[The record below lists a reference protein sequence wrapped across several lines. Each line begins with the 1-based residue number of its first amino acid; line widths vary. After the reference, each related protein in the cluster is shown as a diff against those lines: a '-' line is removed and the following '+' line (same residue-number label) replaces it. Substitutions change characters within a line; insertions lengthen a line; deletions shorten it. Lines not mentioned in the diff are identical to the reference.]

1 MSKNTDL
8 GSLVNY
14 IKGQV
19 TGRLNAPAYTSA
31 TAFTGTIAGYLGFDT
46 SGNILTSAGAGISG
60 SGATNYIP
68 KWTAATSLGSSLI
81 YDNGTNVAINN
92 TAPLAMLHVS
102 GNTIA
107 ALFTGT
113 SSIADGYSGILISPR
128 EYQETGGQYCI
139 ELRATN
145 TGSTPS
151 FLNPRM
157 DFLVQNNNTYL
168 PASRT
173 LKMSLT
179 NNARLK
185 IGTLNDY
192 YSDSLVVFAGN
203 ASGEGG
209 ITIAASSTSSRDF
222 LAFADGTSGEDRY
235 RGLLGYNHSLDAM
248 LFYTNAN
255 ERLRIN
261 SGGNVAIGNTNN
273 TYKLDVTG
281 DVNISGTYRVNGT
294 AIGGGVT
301 GSGSTNFMPLWT
313 STTGLGNSIIYNNAG
328 NLGINS
334 TTNGYTLNAI
344 RSASTAFNEVYRG
357 SGSTVQIM
365 TRFMQDESN
374 NKGIAIGYFS
384 YSASGI
390 WSTNTGALRLGILVG
405 SSYKTKIYLAD
416 NTIGM
421 DLPTSGGGLS
431 IGDLYNDGGTVKI
444 VT

>member
-46 SGNILTSAGAGISG
+46 SGNILTTAG
-60 SGATNYIP
+60 SGV
-68 KWTAATSLGSSLI
+68 TSVSGTGTVSGLTLTGTVTTTGSLTLGGTLSLTSGNVTSALGYTPVTDARTLTI
-81 YDNGTNVAINN
+81 NGTTYDLSANR
-92 TAPLAMLHVS
+92 S
-102 GNTIA
+102 WTI
-107 ALFTGT
+107 
-113 SSIADGYSGILISPR
+113 
-128 EYQETGGQYCI
+128 
-139 ELRATN
+139 
-145 TGSTPS
+145 
-151 FLNPRM
+151 
-157 DFLVQNNNTYL
+157 
-168 PASRT
+168 
-173 LKMSLT
+173 
-179 NNARLK
+179 
-185 IGTLNDY
+185 
-192 YSDSLVVFAGN
+192 
-203 ASGEGG
+203 
-209 ITIAASSTSSRDF
+209 
-222 LAFADGTSGEDRY
+222 
-235 RGLLGYNHSLDAM
+235 
-248 LFYTNAN
+248 
-255 ERLRIN
+255 
-261 SGGNVAIGNTNN
+261 
-273 TYKLDVTG
+273 
-281 DVNISGTYRVNGT
+281 
-294 AIGGGVT
+294 GGVT
-301 GSGSTNFMPLWT
+301 GSGSTNYMPLWT
-313 STTGLGNSIIYNNAG
+313 STTGLGNSIIYNSGG

-344 RSASTAFNEVYRG
+344 RSASTTFNEVYRG

-374 NKGIAIGYFS
+374 NRGIAIGYFS
-384 YSASGI
+384 YNAAGI

>member
-31 TAFTGTIAGYLGFDT
+31 TAFTGTIAGYLGFDA
-46 SGNILTSAGAGISG
+46 SGNILTSGAVGLSG
-60 SGATNYIP
+60 SGTTNFIS
-68 KWTAATSLGSSLI
+68 KW
-81 YDNGTNVAINN
+81 
-92 TAPLAMLHVS
+92 
-102 GNTIA
+102 
-107 ALFTGT
+107 
-113 SSIADGYSGILISPR
+113 
-128 EYQETGGQYCI
+128 
-139 ELRATN
+139 
-145 TGSTPS
+145 TGSTA
-151 FLNPRM
+151 LGN
-157 DFLVQNNNTYL
+157 
-168 PASRT
+168 
-173 LKMSLT
+173 SL
-179 NNARLK
+179 
-185 IGTLNDY
+185 IFDDG
-192 YSDSLVVFAGN
+192 SLVGINTTSPSEALTVKKTAGTACYISAYN
-203 ASGEGG
+203 GTTSIFTGVDTGGLPRIFVGSTNPISFWTNSLESMRIQASG
-209 ITIAASSTSSRDF
+209 
-222 LAFADGTSGEDRY
+222 
-235 RGLLGYNHSLDAM
+235 
-248 LFYTNAN
+248 
-255 ERLRIN
+255 
-261 SGGNVAIGNTNN
+261 NVSIGNINN

-294 AIGGGVT
+294 AIGGVT
-301 GSGSTNFMPLWT
+301 GSGSTNYVPLWT
-313 STTGLGNSIIYNNAG
+313 STTGLGNSIIYNSAG

-344 RSASTAFNEVYRG
+344 RSASTTFNEVYRG

-374 NKGIAIGYFS
+374 NRGIAIGYFS
-384 YSASGI
+384 YNASGI

>member
-46 SGNILTSAGAGISG
+46 SGNILTSGAVGLSG
-60 SGATNYIP
+60 SGTTNFIS
-68 KWTAATSLGSSLI
+68 KWTGSTALGNSLI
-81 YDNGTNVAINN
+81 FDNGTNIGVN
-92 TAPLAMLHVS
+92 TSSPQSKLHTVLTGSVFTATSTGSIGGGVSTRVHIQSSEPGLMLSSDVNSS
-102 GNTIA
+102 GSP
-107 ALFTGT
+107 TGT
-113 SSIADGYSGILISPR
+113 QTFQLGLQIGVYTVSDIRSQIYF
-128 EYQETGGQYCI
+128 
-139 ELRATN
+139 
-145 TGSTPS
+145 GSTPLTFVYS
-151 FLNPRM
+151 GDQGANVSERM
-157 DFLVQNNNTYL
+157 
-168 PASRT
+168 R
-173 LKMSLT
+173 
-179 NNARLK
+179 
-185 IGTLNDY
+185 I
-192 YSDSLVVFAGN
+192 
-203 ASGEGG
+203 
-209 ITIAASSTSSRDF
+209 STS
-222 LAFADGTSGEDRY
+222 
-235 RGLLGYNHSLDAM
+235 
-248 LFYTNAN
+248 
-255 ERLRIN
+255 
-261 SGGNVAIGNTNN
+261 GNISIGNTNN

-294 AIGGGVT
+294 AIGGVT

-313 STTGLGNSIIYNNAG
+313 STTGLGNSIIYNSGG

-344 RSASTAFNEVYRG
+344 RSASTTFNEVYRG

-374 NKGIAIGYFS
+374 NRGIAIGYFS
-384 YSASGI
+384 YNASGI

>member
-46 SGNILTSAGAGISG
+46 SGNILTSASTGVTSVSG
-60 SGATNYIP
+60 TGTVSGLTLTGTVTTTGSLTLGGTLSLTSGNVT
-68 KWTAATSLGSSLI
+68 TALGFTPVTDARQLTI
-81 YDNGTNVAINN
+81 NGTTYDLSANR
-92 TAPLAMLHVS
+92 S
-102 GNTIA
+102 WTI
-107 ALFTGT
+107 
-113 SSIADGYSGILISPR
+113 
-128 EYQETGGQYCI
+128 
-139 ELRATN
+139 
-145 TGSTPS
+145 
-151 FLNPRM
+151 
-157 DFLVQNNNTYL
+157 
-168 PASRT
+168 
-173 LKMSLT
+173 
-179 NNARLK
+179 
-185 IGTLNDY
+185 
-192 YSDSLVVFAGN
+192 
-203 ASGEGG
+203 
-209 ITIAASSTSSRDF
+209 
-222 LAFADGTSGEDRY
+222 
-235 RGLLGYNHSLDAM
+235 
-248 LFYTNAN
+248 
-255 ERLRIN
+255 
-261 SGGNVAIGNTNN
+261 
-273 TYKLDVTG
+273 
-281 DVNISGTYRVNGT
+281 
-294 AIGGGVT
+294 GGVT
-301 GSGSTNFMPLWT
+301 GSGSTNYVPLWT

>member
-46 SGNILTSAGAGISG
+46 SGNILTSASTGV
-60 SGATNYIP
+60 
-68 KWTAATSLGSSLI
+68 TS
-81 YDNGTNVAINN
+81 
-92 TAPLAMLHVS
+92 VS
-102 GNTIA
+102 G
-107 ALFTGT
+107 TGT
-113 SSIADGYSGILISPR
+113 VSGLTL
-128 EYQETGGQYCI
+128 TG
-139 ELRATN
+139 TVTT
-145 TGSTPS
+145 TGS
-151 FLNPRM
+151 L
-157 DFLVQNNNTYL
+157 
-168 PASRT
+168 T
-173 LKMSLT
+173 LGGTLSLT
-179 NNARLK
+179 
-185 IGTLNDY
+185 
-192 YSDSLVVFAGN
+192 SGN
-203 ASGEGG
+203 VTTA
-209 ITIAASSTSSRDF
+209 
-222 LAFADGTSGEDRY
+222 
-235 RGLLGYNHSLDAM
+235 LGY
-248 LFYTNAN
+248 TPV
-255 ERLRIN
+255 
-261 SGGNVAIGNTNN
+261 G
-273 TYKLDVTG
+273 
-281 DVNISGTYRVNGT
+281 
-294 AIGGGVT
+294 

-313 STTGLGNSIIYNNAG
+313 STTGLGNSIIYNSGG

-365 TRFMQDESN
+365 TRIMQDETN
-374 NKGIAIGYFS
+374 NRGIAIGYFS
-384 YSASGI
+384 YNAAGI